1 MKKKPVI
8 PPAKLAVLV
17 AAVLAA
23 HVLLLE
29 TAPSQ
34 WHTAPV
40 RSTQAFVTRR
50 LPTQVVGGAPTPPT
64 PPAPAVAAK
73 PASPAPALAPQRPPP
88 AAQAAPEPPPA
99 APAEAPAPP
108 PAPATP
114 QPPGAAAFDPQ
125 DALTQAPPPE
135 PQVLAIPEPARLNY
149 EVSVDRMGLT
159 LRSTAHLSWRHDGT
173 LYDAQLEVGG
183 GLYPRRVQRS
193 TGQITAEGLAPQRFT
208 DKSRS
213 EQATHFVRE
222 QGRIVFS
229 NNKPESPLPPGVQD
243 RLSVIVQ
250 LAALLA
256 SAPAKYPQGSTIT
269 LPVAGTSD
277 VDTWVFSVEGE
288 EDLHLPGGDMKGL
301 KLQRLPRK
309 EYDIKV
315 ELWFAPRLD
324 YAPVRLRLTNPN
336 GESADQRWSGTDRP

>member
-1 MKKKPVI
+1 MNKGPVI

-17 AAVLAA
+17 AMVLAA
-23 HVLLLE
+23 HVALLE

-40 RSTQAFVTRR
+40 RSTQAFATRT
-50 LPTQVVGGAPTPPT
+50 LPTQVVGGAPAPPVN
-64 PPAPAVAAK
+64 PAPA
-73 PASPAPALAPQRPPP
+73 PAPQRK
-88 AAQAAPEPPPA
+88 PA
-99 APAEAPAPP
+99 APRPAPELRAAAPTEAPAPQP
-108 PAPATP
+108 TAAT
-114 QPPGAAAFDPQ
+114 AFDPQ
-125 DALTQAPPPE
+125 DVPTQAPPPE
-135 PQVLAIPEPARLNY
+135 PQVPAIPEPARLNY
-149 EVSVDRMGLT
+149 EVNVERMGLA
-159 LRSTAHLSWRHDGT
+159 LRGTAQLSWRHDGT

-229 NNKPESPLPPGVQD
+229 NNKREAPLPPGVQD
-243 RLSVIVQ
+243 RLSVILQ
-250 LAALLA
+250 LAAMLA
-256 SAPAKYPQGSTIT
+256 SAPARYPQGSTIT

-277 VDTWVFSVEGE
+277 VDAWMFSVEGE
-288 EDLHLPGGDMKGL
+288 EDLQLPGGDMKAL